1 MYLLVLGAN
10 SYIAQAIARKFADA
24 ERANLYLASR
34 KLSLLQKKAR
44 DIEIRYP
51 VKAVPLFFDAVD
63 YGSHIEFYNRLDPKP
78 EGVVL
83 AFGYL
88 GDQDLA
94 QRSFHEAKRI
104 VEANFIGAVSILEVV
119 AADFEKRG
127 HGFFIG
133 ISSAAG
139 DRGRQSNYIYGSA
152 KSALNTYLSGLR
164 NRLHAKNIHV
174 MTVLPGFVR
183 TKMTDNLKLPGL
195 LTAEP
200 EAVAEDVYKGYQ
212 KGRDIVYTK
221 WFWRWIMFIIR
232 AIPEKVFKRT
242 NI

>member
-10 SYIAQAIARKFADA
+10 SYIAQAIARKFA
-24 ERANLYLASR
+24 ETEKANLYLASR

-44 DIEIRYP
+44 DIEIRYA
-51 VKAVPLFFDAVD
+51 VKAVPLFFDATD

-88 GDQDLA
+88 GDQELA
-94 QRSFHEAKRI
+94 QRNFHEAKRI
-104 VEANFIGAVSILEVV
+104 IETNFLGAVGILEVI

-133 ISSAAG
+133 ISSTAG

-152 KSALNTYLSGLR
+152 KSALSTYLSGLR
-164 NRLHAKNIHV
+164 NRLYAKNIPV

-195 LTAEP
+195 LTADP
-200 EAVAEDVYKGYQ
+200 EEVAEDVYKGYK
-212 KGRDIVYTK
+212 KGRDIIYTK
-221 WFWRWIMFIIR
+221 WFWRWIMFIVR